1 MKPALRFLLFRPCL
15 LLALTGLLTLPTLA
29 QTTWTGATSTDWATA
44 SNWNPAAVPTAT
56 DDVVIPSGPANQP
69 TLSTAGAVANSV
81 VVQSGAKLTLIS
93 GGALTIN
100 GETSSNST
108 GFYNAGTVD
117 NAGTITLGNT
127 ASVGG
132 DGLYNTG
139 TFTNRVGG
147 QLAIDRST
155 YRGLAN
161 QSNGVFTNGGKITIG
176 ANADAGEI
184 GIESWGATF
193 DNQAGGQIAID
204 RTTSSGLQ
212 NITGTF
218 TNGGS
223 ITIGSNHS
231 VGTNGLYSSATF
243 TNQAG
248 GQIAIDSSTF
258 SGLNLNGSTFTNGGS
273 ITIGANHS
281 VGSNGLIS
289 LATFD
294 NQPSGQ
300 LTIDRSTFIGLN
312 QAGTFTNQGRITI
325 GANAPVGERG
335 LSNGATFEN
344 KGCTALLNIAA
355 DARIAN
361 VSTIINSGTII
372 ENASGNSNISSN
384 TGLVQNLNGGTFTI
398 GTDTGVL
405 TTTAGAI
412 WKGCTST
419 DWATATNW
427 STGAVPT
434 ASDDVVIPS
443 GPANQPTLSTAG
455 AVAKSVE
462 VQSGAT
468 LTIAKTG
475 VLTVNGNKLISIVL
489 SYAFSNQGTVY
500 NSGLV
505 TMGPAILGSYGLY
518 NTGTFTNQTGGK
530 IEMDNAANAGLYH
543 AGGTF
548 TNEGTIAIGAKGYAA
563 TLGFVNGAS
572 FTNKPGGQITI
583 DNFFTHSFINFSEFI
598 NGGSLT
604 TGENSFN
611 LPGEDGIL
619 NNGTLTNQVGGEI
632 TIEKGARDLL
642 VNTNKL
648 TNEGRIAIRASAYFY
663 GIAAVNNQGTFEN
676 KGCSALL
683 NVVSNTVITNTGTFT
698 NSGQIVENASGTS
711 SISSNSGIV
720 VNNGGGTF
728 DVGSGPNQPLAL
740 VSTNATQCSP
750 PNGSIQLTGLKANQ
764 PYTLRYGLSGGTSS
778 LLSPDSTATASGT
791 LTIPALGG
799 GTYALTLSGN
809 CVSLPITL
817 EATLTGPAPGF
828 QGPPTVA
835 GAPLCAGQAL
845 TVTVVG
851 TCLGTLTAQLSDA
864 SGSFANP
871 ISLGAVAPGQN
882 QAVIPPSTPFG
893 TGYRL
898 RVVST
903 SPNLTSEASAAFTV
917 NALGQVSVALY
928 PATPSRICLGD
939 ELPVT
944 FSTTGACPFPL
955 ENVFTVQLSS
965 STGSFANPLTL
976 GTANPGTTSFPLP
989 LSLPAGTGYR
999 VRVLTS
1005 SPATT
1010 SFASAPF
1017 ELRYPSMANLTPGV
1031 GGVPQG
1037 GICRGNDVTV
1047 SFTLPAGSCAFLNG
1061 NGFIAQLSSASGS
1074 FNNPVSLGAVQAGV
1088 ANSVTIPA
1096 GSAAGTGY
1104 RIRVLS
1110 SNPAST
1116 SLASLP
1122 FRVNACVSR
1131 MSAEEPELV
1140 VAPNPVSTGG
1150 EICVRVS
1157 GLDNPAFS
1165 LTTSTG
1171 RNVLISTKTDG
1182 TAEFVL
1188 TPRQALTPGLYA
1200 VTAEEGPTRI
1210 TRRVLVV
1217 E

>member
-1 MKPALRFLLFRPCL
+1 MNATRLLRLLGSACL
-15 LLALTGLLTLPTLA
+15 LLLGTLPALA
-29 QTTWTGATSTDWATA
+29 QTTWTGATSTDWNTA
-44 SNWNPAAVPTAT
+44 SNWNPAAVPTAS
-56 DDVVIPSGPANQP
+56 DDVVIPAVTSPANPP
-69 TLSTAGAVANSV
+69 TLSSTGAVASTV
-81 VVQSGAKLTLIS
+81 DVQSGAKLTIAS
-93 GGALTIN
+93 TGTLTIN
-100 GETSSNST
+100 GSRNIADENT
-108 GFYNAGTVD
+108 GFSNAGTVD
-117 NAGTITLGNT
+117 NAGQITLGNT
-127 ASVGG
+127 ASVGQL
-132 DGLYNTG
+132 GLVNYGTFNNQSGGQIAIDNSTAIGLIHLSG
-139 TFTNRVGG
+139 TFTNWGR
-147 QLAIDRST
+147 
-155 YRGLAN
+155 
-161 QSNGVFTNGGKITIG
+161 ITLG
-176 ANADAGEI
+176 ANASVGSE
-184 GIESWGATF
+184 GLRNWATF
-193 DNQAGGQIAID
+193 DNKPGGQIAID
-204 RTTSSGLQ
+204 RSSTIGLFQTS
-212 NITGTF
+212 GTF
-218 TNGGS
+218 TNEGRL
-223 ITIGSNHS
+223 TIGANES
-231 VGTNGLYSSATF
+231 VGNAGLSINNGETF
-243 TNQAG
+243 VNKLG
-248 GQIAIDSSTF
+248 GQIAIDRSSNAGIS
-258 SGLNLNGSTFTNGGS
+258 SGFDALFTNEGS
-273 ITIGANHS
+273 ITIGAIAS
-281 VGSNGLIS
+281 VGSSGL
-289 LATFD
+289 
-294 NQPSGQ
+294 
-300 LTIDRSTFIGLN
+300 STFG
-312 QAGTFTNQGRITI
+312 
-325 GANAPVGERG
+325 
-335 LSNGATFEN
+335 TFEN
-344 KGCTALLNIAA
+344 KGCAALLNIVA
-355 DARIAN
+355 DAVITN
-361 VSTIINSGTII
+361 LGGTITNSGTIR
-372 ENASGNSNISSN
+372 ENASGTSSISSN
-384 TGLVQNLNGGTFTI
+384 TGLVQNLNGGDFTI
-398 GTDTGVL
+398 GTDTGTL

-443 GPANQPTLSTAG
+443 GPANQPTLATAG

-462 VQSGAT
+462 VLGGAK
-468 LTIAKTG
+468 LTIASGGT
-475 VLTVNGNKLISIVL
+475 LTVNGGKSYVFGAVGFKNDGTVENSGEVALGTTVGVGDAVL
-489 SYAFSNQGTVY
+489 LNQGEFTNREGGKFGVDRAGTFGVLNAGTITNLGTMTIGAIAPVGY
-500 NSGLV
+500 FGIFNSGSFNNSGCAALV
-505 TMGPAILGSYGLY
+505 NIL
-518 NTGTFTNQTGGK
+518 
-530 IEMDNAANAGLYH
+530 ANAV
-543 AGGTF
+543 
-548 TNEGTIAIGAKGYAA
+548 I
-563 TLGFVNGAS
+563 
-572 FTNKPGGQITI
+572 Q
-583 DNFFTHSFINFSEFI
+583 
-598 NGGSLT
+598 
-604 TGENSFN
+604 
-611 LPGEDGIL
+611 
-619 NNGTLTNQVGGEI
+619 NN
-632 TIEKGARDLL
+632 D
-642 VNTNKL
+642 
-648 TNEGRIAIRASAYFY
+648 
-663 GIAAVNNQGTFEN
+663 
-676 KGCSALL
+676 
-683 NVVSNTVITNTGTFT
+683 TFT
-698 NSGQIVENASGTS
+698 NSGQLVENASGTS

-778 LLSPDSTATASGT
+778 LLSPDSTSTETGT

-799 GTYALTLSGN
+799 GTYALTLSGS
-809 CVSLPITL
+809 CVPLPIAL

-835 GAPLCAGQAL
+835 GAPVCAGQAL
-845 TVTVVG
+845 TVTVAG

-871 ISLGAVAPGQN
+871 VSLGTVAPGQN
-882 QAVIPPSTPFG
+882 QVIITPATPFG
-893 TGYRL
+893 TGYRI
-898 RVVST
+898 RVVSNG
-903 SPNLTSEASAAFTV
+903 PALTSSPSASFTV
-917 NALGQVSVALY
+917 NALGNVSVALF
-928 PATPSRICLGD
+928 PATPSSVCLGQ

-944 FSTTGACPFPL
+944 FSTTGPCPFPL

-1017 ELRYPSMANLTPGV
+1017 ELRYPSMANVTPGV

-1122 FRVNACVSR
+1122 FRVNACNAR
-1131 MSAEEPELV
+1131 LSAEEPELV

-1150 EICVRVS
+1150 EIRVRVS

>member
-1 MKPALRFLLFRPCL
+1 MNATRLLRLLCPTCL
-15 LLALTGLLTLPTLA
+15 LLALTGLLTLPALA
-29 QTTWTGATSTDWATA
+29 QSTWTGATSTDWNTA
-44 SNWNPAAVPTAT
+44 SNWNPAAVPTAS
-56 DDVVIPSGPANQP
+56 DDVVIPAVTSPANPP
-69 TLSTAGAVANSV
+69 TLSSTGAVASTV
-81 VVQSGAKLTLIS
+81 DVQSGAKLTIAS
-93 GGALTIN
+93 TGTLTIN
-100 GETSSNST
+100 GSRNIADENT
-108 GFYNAGTVD
+108 GFSNAGTVD
-117 NAGTITLGNT
+117 NAGQITLGNT
-127 ASVGG
+127 ASVGQL
-132 DGLYNTG
+132 GLVNYGTFNNQSGGQIAIDNSTAIGLIHLSG
-139 TFTNRVGG
+139 TFTNWGR
-147 QLAIDRST
+147 
-155 YRGLAN
+155 
-161 QSNGVFTNGGKITIG
+161 ITLG
-176 ANADAGEI
+176 ANASVGSE
-184 GIESWGATF
+184 GLRNWATF
-193 DNQAGGQIAID
+193 DNKPGGQIAID
-204 RTTSSGLQ
+204 RSSTIGLFQTS
-212 NITGTF
+212 GTF
-218 TNGGS
+218 TNEGRL
-223 ITIGSNHS
+223 TIGANES
-231 VGTNGLYSSATF
+231 VGNAGLSINNGETF
-243 TNQAG
+243 VNKLG
-248 GQIAIDSSTF
+248 GQIAIDRSSNAGIS
-258 SGLNLNGSTFTNGGS
+258 SGFDALFTNEGS
-273 ITIGANHS
+273 ITIGAIAS
-281 VGSNGLIS
+281 VGSSGL
-289 LATFD
+289 
-294 NQPSGQ
+294 
-300 LTIDRSTFIGLN
+300 STFG
-312 QAGTFTNQGRITI
+312 
-325 GANAPVGERG
+325 
-335 LSNGATFEN
+335 TFEN
-344 KGCTALLNIAA
+344 KGCAALLNIVA
-355 DARIAN
+355 DAVITN
-361 VSTIINSGTII
+361 LGGTITNSGTIR
-372 ENASGNSNISSN
+372 ENASGTSSISSN
-384 TGLVQNLNGGTFTI
+384 TGLVQNLNGGDFTI
-398 GTDTGVL
+398 GTDTGTL

-434 ASDDVVIPS
+434 ATDDVIIPS
-443 GPANQPTLSTAG
+443 GPTNQPTLSTSG
-455 AVAKSVE
+455 ALAKSVE

-468 LTIAKTG
+468 LTIASGGALTVKGYKFYEVSSDNFQGVRFYNFGTVINAGTVTLTTDGGLPSLGFWNKGNVTNQATG
-475 VLTVNGNKLISIVL
+475 KLTTDGSFFSFENNGTATNAGEMVVNTISLMGFDNVSGGMFTNQAGGKIAINGSGRYGLVNGN
-489 SYAFSNQGTVY
+489 
-500 NSGLV
+500 
-505 TMGPAILGSYGLY
+505 P
-518 NTGTFTNQTGGK
+518 FTNEGTLTIGATLSEFG
-530 IEMDNAANAGLYH
+530 IYN
-543 AGGTF
+543 GGTF
-548 TNEGTIAIGAKGYAA
+548 TNSGCAA
-563 TLGFVNGAS
+563 LINIT
-572 FTNKPGGQITI
+572 TN
-583 DNFFTHSFINFSEFI
+583 
-598 NGGSLT
+598 
-604 TGENSFN
+604 
-611 LPGEDGIL
+611 
-619 NNGTLTNQVGGEI
+619 
-632 TIEKGARDLL
+632 
-642 VNTNKL
+642 
-648 TNEGRIAIRASAYFY
+648 
-663 GIAAVNNQGTFEN
+663 AA
-676 KGCSALL
+676 
-683 NVVSNTVITNTGTFT
+683 ITNDGTFT

-711 SISSNSGIV
+711 SISSNTGIV
-720 VNNGGGTF
+720 VNNNGGTF
-728 DVGSGPNQPLAL
+728 TVGSGPNQPLAV

-1017 ELRYPSMANLTPGV
+1017 ELRYPSMANVTPGV

-1122 FRVNACVSR
+1122 FRVNACNAR
-1131 MSAEEPELV
+1131 LSAEEPELV

-1150 EICVRVS
+1150 EIRVRVS